1 MQRFNITTDSYYTIT
16 IRKVVNGIIVNIQ
29 GQEYVFE
36 GTAEEILQKIQQE
49 LPEIANLINVINAGE

>member
-36 GTAEEILQKIQQE
+36 GTAEEIHQKIQQE
-49 LPEIANLINVINAGE
+49 LPEIANLINAGE

>member
-1 MQRFNITTDSYYTIT
+1 MQRYNITTDSYYTIT

-36 GTAEEILQKIQQE
+36 GTAEAILQKIQQE

>member
-29 GQEYVFE
+29 GQEYVFQGNE
-36 GTAEEILQKIQQE
+36 QEIKQKIQQE
-49 LPEIANLINVINAGE
+49 LPEIANLINAGE

>member
-36 GTAEEILQKIQQE
+36 GTAEAILQKIQQE

>member
-49 LPEIANLINVINAGE
+49 LPEIANLFNAGE

>member
-1 MQRFNITTDSYYTIT
+1 MQRLKLSQDSYYSINV
-16 IRKVVNGIIVNIQ
+16 RKVENGIIVNIQ

-49 LPEIANLINVINAGE
+49 LPDIANLFIIGE